1 MPSNSSTSQ
10 NTRIFA
16 PYAILKQDTS
26 RLEIRVK
33 TGQGYSIAS
42 GITFGDVVR
51 FNPQYASGGLTG
63 QYTKA
68 QADSDENAEVIGV
81 VENIT
86 TDYYTIVTHGSILYP
101 TSRLTGLCGGAG
113 GVDIL
118 FLDSGISGGLTG
130 IVAGVAGVST
140 IVKPV
145 IQIAP
150 HGNYNGIVVNYIG
163 YKLGPNVVG
172 DSPSALLAGGNN
184 GPGEDLSL
192 PVGSVQYFS
201 ENAPLSSNW
210 LDISSSVLIEKTKY
224 PDLFNIYGT
233 TNGQYKEKITTT
245 TTPSILLS
253 GRTAYQTMNGIQ
265 VNVGTV
271 IEVNATYNTITIIKN
286 SGISLMNLGTVYFA
300 KVSNSSVVSLSINA
314 TSVLEFTVPKIQYP
328 LGLTQGNTTLVPYIN
343 TIPIKNTT
351 TVPPDI
357 TLNTL
362 VVGGTFSLG
371 DISNLED
378 TINSI
383 QTQLNILNNR
393 FV

>member
-68 QADSDENAEVIGV
+68 QADTDENAEVIGV

-130 IVAGVAGVST
+130 IVAGVAGFST

-163 YKLGPNVVG
+163 YKLGADVVG
-172 DSPSALLAGGNN
+172 GSALLAGGSD
-184 GPGEDLSL
+184 GLGEDLSL
-192 PVGSVQYFS
+192 PVGSVQFFS

-210 LDISSSVLIEKTKY
+210 LDISSSVLIEKAKY
-224 PDLFNIYGT
+224 LDLFNIYGT

-245 TTPSILLS
+245 TTPSILLN

-362 VVGGTFSLG
+362 VVGGTLSLG

>member
-118 FLDSGISGGLTG
+118 FLDSKNAGGLTG
-130 IVAGVAGVST
+130 TVAGVASLPT

-163 YKLGPNVVG
+163 YKLGADVV
-172 DSPSALLAGGNN
+172 SPVGYLLGGND
-184 GPGEDLSL
+184 GPGEDLNL
-192 PVGSVQYFS
+192 PVGSLQYFS

-245 TTPSILLS
+245 TTPSILLN

-371 DISNLED
+371 DISNLEN

>member
-26 RLEIRVK
+26 RLEIRIK

-68 QADSDENAEVIGV
+68 QADTDENAEVIGV

-101 TSRLTGLCGGAG
+101 ASRLSGLCGGAG

-118 FLDSGISGGLTG
+118 FLDSQISGGLTG
-130 IVAGVAGVST
+130 IVAGVAGFST

-163 YKLGPNVVG
+163 YKLGADVVPP
-172 DSPSALLAGGNN
+172 DSLLVGGND
-184 GPGEDLSL
+184 GLGEDLRSL
-192 PVGSVQYFS
+192 PVGSVQFFS

-210 LDISSSVLIEKTKY
+210 LDISSSVLVEKAKY

-245 TTPSILLS
+245 TTPSILLN

-286 SGISLMNLGTVYFA
+286 SGISLMTLGTVYFA

-343 TIPIKNTT
+343 TIPIKNATI
-351 TVPPDI
+351 VPPDI